1 MRIVA
6 GTWRGRSL
14 KSPSWDGLRLTPDRL
29 RETLFNILGP
39 SIQDARV
46 LDGYAGTGAIGLE
59 ALSRGAAHVTFI
71 EKDPRA
77 AKLIETN
84 LAALG
89 GSPSKPVIIRAGLPE
104 AAGRLAGAVFDVI
117 ILDPP
122 YAHGAVPDALAAVE
136 SLAAENTRIVVE
148 HAARH
153 APPDAHGRLRRT
165 RTVTAGDSA
174 LSFYG
179 R

>member
-6 GTWRGRSL
+6 GIWRGRRL
-14 KSPSWDGLRLTPDRL
+14 KSPTWDGLRPTSDRL

-39 SIQDARV
+39 SIAGARV

-59 ALSRGAAHVTFI
+59 ALSRGAAHVTFV

-77 AKLIETN
+77 AKLIDAN

-89 GSPSKPVIIRAGLPE
+89 GSPPKPVIIRAGLSE
-104 AAGRLAGAVFDVI
+104 TGARLAGEVFDVI

-122 YAHGAVPDALAAVE
+122 YAPSAVAGALDAIAPFAVAG
-136 SLAAENTRIVVE
+136 SRIVVE
-148 HAARH
+148 HAARYP
-153 APPDAHGRLRRT
+153 PPDTHAAFRRT

-174 LSFYG
+174 LTFYE

>member
-6 GTWRGRSL
+6 GHWRGRTL
-14 KSPSWDGLRLTPDRL
+14 KSPTWDGLRPTSDRL

-39 SIQDARV
+39 SIQGMRV

-59 ALSRGAAHVTFI
+59 ALSRGAAHVTFV
-71 EKDPRA
+71 EQDPRA
-77 AKLIETN
+77 VKLIEAN

-89 GSPSKPVIIRAGLPE
+89 GSASKPVIIRAGLSE
-104 AAGRLAGAVFDVI
+104 AAARLAGEAFDLI

-122 YAHGAVPDALAAVE
+122 YANDAAPAALTAVADLAA
-136 SLAAENTRIVVE
+136 AGTRIVVE

-153 APPDAHGRLRRT
+153 APPDAHGPLTRR

-174 LSFYG
+174 LSFYD